1 MQTRL
6 LLPALTA
13 VLLTSATT
21 ALAQAS
27 NSSSRPASVAS
38 ASSSTAN
45 APAPTST
52 GVKTTISLPPLYE
65 CEFATWTYTAPVGP
79 KYLGI
84 YVTGTQNFLETYS
97 LPSVYDDRQNGT
109 FSWKVDLPAG
119 LSVAAMFYVVADG
132 ASGTNG
138 AQASTPD
145 AVINAGSS
153 GADCLGTNDPGSQAQ
168 IFSLASSLDPSFSA
182 TKSNSAPTS
191 AASAG
196 GGGGGT
202 NTGAIVGGV
211 VGGIVGIA
219 LIALLLVYLKR
230 EHDAQAGDA
239 YSLYSGRSEKR
250 GSFHQPRYGEGPA
263 STGGLTAPPPGTYYA
278 TDDQG
283 NLHLVMGYPPNEGEP
298 AYVPPPPEPA
308 VSEALLSPAPL
319 RTAPVGTLPEP
330 MDESAPPKTTTPA
343 GAPGS
348 PFRGATPPASP
359 APTSHPFTPVT
370 ERNGF
375 LAHQGLDDPSTFSPA
390 RSQH

>member
-1 MQTRL
+1 MRSTL
-6 LLPALTA
+6 LLPALAA
-13 VLLTSATT
+13 VVLTGAAST
-21 ALAQAS
+21 LAQAS
-27 NSSSRPASVAS
+27 NSSSSRPASVTS
-38 ASSSTAN
+38 ASSSAN
-45 APAPTST
+45 APVTTST
-52 GVKTTISLPPLYE
+52 GVKTTISLPPLYQ
-65 CEFATWTYTAPVGP
+65 CDFATWTYTAPIGP

-97 LPSVYDDRQNGT
+97 LPSVYDNRTSGT
-109 FSWKVDLPAG
+109 FSWRCDLPAG

-132 ASGTNG
+132 ATGTNG

-145 AVINAGSS
+145 AVVNAGSS
-153 GADCLGTNDPGSQAQ
+153 GSGCLGTNDPNSQAN
-168 IFSLASSLDPSFSA
+168 IYSLASSLDPSFSA
-182 TKSNSAPTS
+182 TKSNSSPTS
-191 AASAG
+191 AANAG

-202 NTGAIVGGV
+202 NIGAIVGGV

-219 LIALLLVYLKR
+219 MIALLLVYLKR
-230 EHDAQAGDA
+230 KHDAQANDA

-283 NLHLVMGYPPNEGEP
+283 NLHLVMGYPPTEGEP
-298 AYVPPPPEPA
+298 TYVPPPEPA
-308 VSEALLSPAPL
+308 MSEAPISPAPL

-330 MDESAPPKTTTPA
+330 MDESAPSKPTSA
-343 GAPGS
+343 VGASAS
-348 PFRGATPPASP
+348 PVRGATPPASP

-375 LAHQGLDDPSTFSPA
+375 LTHQSLDDPSTFSPA
-390 RSQH
+390 RSQR